1 MMFLIESVLTA
12 RVGKKN
18 PGYNKRKPAQWVYWF
33 FWGLLGFFNLNVIR
47 IY

>member
-18 PGYNKRKPAQWVYWF
+18 PGYNKRKPAQWGLLVF
-33 FWGLLGFFNLNVIR
+33 GGFWGFSI
-47 IY
+47 